1 MSGVIGGRVGACVF
15 VGPQAPRLDL
25 PISPKARAQ
34 VMSSQVK
41 STTSKSSQVCG
52 LRSTFDRL
60 LYGCLL
66 FMYMYRLDLHVS
78 QFCRVPHAR
87 SPRSIRI
94 MPSCVHC
101 PETHNI
107 PE

>member
-15 VGPQAPRLDL
+15 ASSDRGAGSARLDL
-25 PISPKARAQ
+25 LCQFFQNARAQ

-66 FMYMYRLDLHVS
+66 FMYLCRLELTW
-78 QFCRVPHAR
+78 RR
-87 SPRSIRI
+87 
-94 MPSCVHC
+94 
-101 PETHNI
+101 T
-107 PE
+107 